1 MKKIFNII
9 LVSLISLAFFG
20 CASTGKVPEPSVPL
34 GDALSTIENLKH
46 NTPRSMRINSR
57 IDYVDEINAKRVVG
71 QDLILSAQEPS
82 SLRITISAFDKALAA
97 LVSDGI
103 AFALMDTSQNVFVTG
118 IASPDNISRILPVFL
133 SASDLYR
140 VIYGLYPVD
149 GLADDFEDRKSFQWD
164 EKNGGYRLSLPMQ
177 NGLVENV
184 FYSWPDG
191 DIFKITVV
199 ENDKIVYQYEA
210 SEFKT
215 YSDDNQ
221 SWRFPN
227 QILFSLPVQ
236 KTDVRLRVEK
246 RDMNVDFAPAVFRLM
261 PPAGAKIIVLDAPAS
276 DANNNASET
285 PDASPHS
292 DAVNSEKTE
301 NETSENTQT
310 DESINQMPVQDDVS
324 DVSNDGVDHEGSDAF
339 VKSVG

>member
-1 MKKIFNII
+1 MKKIFNIV
-9 LVSLISLAFFG
+9 LASLISLTFFG
-20 CASTGKVPEPSVPL
+20 CASAGKFPEPAVPVA
-34 GDALSTIENLKH
+34 DALSTIENL
-46 NTPRSMRINSR
+46 NREPPRSMRINSR

-71 QDLILSAQEPS
+71 QDLILSAQTPA

-103 AFALMDTSQNVFVTG
+103 VFSLMDTSQNVFVTG

-149 GLADDFEDRKSFQWD
+149 GLAEDFEDRKSFQWD

-184 FYSWPDG
+184 YYSWPDG

-199 ENDKIVYQYEA
+199 ESDKIVYQYEA
-210 SEFKT
+210 SEFKKYT
-215 YSDDNQ
+215 EDNQ
-221 SWRFPN
+221 SWRFPS

-261 PPAGAKIIVLDAPAS
+261 PPAGAKILILDDQVSADSSNKPVESPEVSSNS
-276 DANNNASET
+276 DAESSQMTDDNDSADSG
-285 PDASPHS
+285 
-292 DAVNSEKTE
+292 NSEM
-301 NETSENTQT
+301 
-310 DESINQMPVQDDVS
+310 DESLRK
-324 DVSNDGVDHEGSDAF
+324 F
-339 VKSVG
+339 